1 MIQVITIDI
10 PKGSGIPELR
20 LGNAANFNPS
30 IVQLLD
36 GNYLMSFHSFR
47 RSNDESKTKWEN
59 HPWYGGPNSRTFWN
73 SRYKEYQGTG
83 FVILNQDFTIYEI
96 LPILMYDKLDMRLTM
111 WNGQI
116 LATYNTFPSTRD
128 TINLNL
134 GKDRSNQGLPRVS
147 DCCSV
152 MYSEIIQLSPLLRSA
167 SSQSPSYEITVED
180 TQLICPNL
188 ASKYEK
194 NWTPWVYRNKLH
206 ISYHLVPNHIVF
218 EEDPNLEH
226 CKAYSAD
233 PDEDG
238 IFSQI
243 TEYYNRGV
251 SFSLS
256 TPAIRW
262 GNEYLAVGHVK
273 LYKESEI
280 GQERT
285 QELRH
290 YKPHPVGYM
299 RYFMFFYT
307 FSPRTQKIHRVSNGL
322 IPEESST
329 NVIFPTGLILN
340 NMDEV
345 VVSYGDGD
353 DSMKCLLIS
362 PDQVNDLLIEDMQ
375 PEDFTF
381 QII

>member
-1 MIQVITIDI
+1 
-10 PKGSGIPELR
+10 
-20 LGNAANFNPS
+20 
-30 IVQLLD
+30 
-36 GNYLMSFHSFR
+36 
-47 RSNDESKTKWEN
+47 
-59 HPWYGGPNSRTFWN
+59 
-73 SRYKEYQGTG
+73 
-83 FVILNQDFTIYEI
+83 
-96 LPILMYDKLDMRLTM
+96 
-111 WNGQI
+111 
-116 LATYNTFPSTRD
+116 
-128 TINLNL
+128 
-134 GKDRSNQGLPRVS
+134 
-147 DCCSV
+147 
-152 MYSEIIQLSPLLRSA
+152 
-167 SSQSPSYEITVED
+167 
-180 TQLICPNL
+180 
-188 ASKYEK
+188 
-194 NWTPWVYRNKLH
+194 
-206 ISYHLVPNHIVF
+206 VPNHIVF